1 MKYLIIWSPTTCQ
14 CTSRIF
20 PSYNLFSNTA
30 NKLLIGSVR
39 NQSGF
44 IIDEKNVPHFMKVIN
59 PLTCD
64 YNKEKIKQDIIMIF
78 NVVSGTK
85 EDNLFFTFKVKKE
98 KKIQIKSFSKFF

>member
-1 MKYLIIWSPTTCQ
+1 MKYSGKSTLPPQQLLCETDSWNVDIEMKYLIIWSPTTCQ

-39 NQSGF
+39 NQSGL
-44 IIDEKNVPHFMKVIN
+44 IIDEKNVPHFMKAIN

-64 YNKEKIKQDIIMIF
+64 YNKGKNKTRYYHDF
-78 NVVSGTK
+78 
-85 EDNLFFTFKVKKE
+85 
-98 KKIQIKSFSKFF
+98 

>member
-44 IIDEKNVPHFMKVIN
+44 IIDEKNVLHFMKAIN

-64 YNKEKIKQDIIMIF
+64 YNKGKNKTRYYHNF

-98 KKIQIKSFSKFF
+98 K

>member
-39 NQSGF
+39 NQSGL

-98 KKIQIKSFSKFF
+98 KKYPN